1 MTKLKYYVIELSTM
15 PKVRTLAGDI
25 ESTEAEACGLGGGT
39 CDQCGAKFITELL
52 QDRFCPNC
60 GTKRWNHITTDK
72 ALRLEDVHPW
82 IMEKV
87 KGSKTYQYWMASWR
101 EGDKVRNVHLG
112 SCKKVDHETALQ
124 KARKMKAEALGMNSA
139 PAPIESVCLDSTPVV
154 PDSEPKPAHPV
165 KRYVRSPQRQAKA
178 MRFVYNELRAGKEPT
193 IQDVMDRFE
202 VELHIPLGLKNK
214 HGKIYHTKK
223 GMKLLEEC
231 YYCR

>member
-1 MTKLKYYVIELSTM
+1 MEKAKETK
-15 PKVRTLAGDI
+15 
-25 ESTEAEACGLGGGT
+25 AEA
-39 CDQCGAKFITELL
+39 
-52 QDRFCPNC
+52 
-60 GTKRWNHITTDK
+60 
-72 ALRLEDVHPW
+72 
-82 IMEKV
+82 
-87 KGSKTYQYWMASWR
+87 KTYLYWMASWR